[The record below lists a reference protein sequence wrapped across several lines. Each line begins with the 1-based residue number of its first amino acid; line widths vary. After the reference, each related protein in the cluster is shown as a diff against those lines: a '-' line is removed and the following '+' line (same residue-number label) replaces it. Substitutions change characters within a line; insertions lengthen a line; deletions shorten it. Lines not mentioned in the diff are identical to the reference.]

1 MPSSP
6 RTPRIAIALRFAP
19 SACASG
25 LLRTSMAEA
34 GAEGG
39 GPSGTARRRSW
50 RSAACARG
58 ARVAVRQHGPGPV
71 GGRGA
76 VRGVRGEEKL
86 VSGVFRRAGGGGP
99 GWRTECRGCEEAVA
113 AEVWVVGESGA
124 VLRER
129 VEIAAKEKGSRRR
142 RTTLGLGFRSKLE
155 EIPEESDGCKGGA
168 DDQEEEEGRRS
179 DSEVVGSD
187 GWDRREEEG
196 IEGGD
201 WGLEM
206 EMEGVRWAVDVGI
219 WMVCLGVGLLVSRAS
234 ARSFSRK
241 RLF

>member
-34 GAEGG
+34 GAGAEGG
-39 GPSGTARRRSW
+39 GRTDRVRLGD
-50 RSAACARG
+50 G
-58 ARVAVRQHGPGPV
+58 ARFEAY
-71 GGRGA
+71 A
-76 VRGVRGEEKL
+76 GEEKV

-99 GWRTECRGCEEAVA
+99 GWRTECWGCEEAVA

-129 VEIAAKEKGSRRR
+129 VEIAAEEKGRRRR

-196 IEGGD
+196 MEGGD
-201 WGLEM
+201 WGMEM

-219 WMVCLGVGLLVSRAS
+219 WVVCLGVGLLVSRAS

>member
-25 LLRTSMAEA
+25 FLRTSMARA

-39 GPSGTARRRSW
+39 GPFRRVRAGEPGLLFASTD
-50 RSAACARG
+50 RVRLGDG
-58 ARVAVRQHGPGPV
+58 ARFEAY
-71 GGRGA
+71 A
-76 VRGVRGEEKL
+76 GEEKV
-86 VSGVFRRAGGGGP
+86 VSGVFRLAGGGGP

-129 VEIAAKEKGSRRR
+129 VEIAAEEKGRRRR

-168 DDQEEEEGRRS
+168 DDQEEEEEGRRS

-201 WGLEM
+201 RGLEM

-219 WMVCLGVGLLVSRAS
+219 WVVCLGVGLLVSRAS